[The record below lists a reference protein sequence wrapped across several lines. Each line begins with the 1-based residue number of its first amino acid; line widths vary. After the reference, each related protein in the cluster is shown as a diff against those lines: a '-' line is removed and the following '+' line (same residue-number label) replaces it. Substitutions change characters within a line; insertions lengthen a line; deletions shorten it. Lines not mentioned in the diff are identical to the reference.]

1 MILINVPDPNL
12 AIEYLRA
19 FIDDES
25 SFNEL
30 RDLIADKSYALS
42 ICCTVAYSDTISMI
56 TTNVK
61 LMVMRGNKID
71 PVPQPAATRG
81 LLVNVDVK
89 PTELRTTQ
97 RLSRLLNTM
106 MVAHD
111 KLVMDVFAHLVV
123 HLPSGGY
130 GATEFD
136 MSDSKREAL
145 VAAGRNAMNEYLDR
159 PSPAA
164 IPGETA
170 AYEQAQAKTAA
181 DRIALNILR
190 AE

>member
-71 PVPQPAATRG
+71 DVIDWVES
-81 LLVNVDVK
+81 LKNVDETYYRDWETDRK
-89 PTELRTTQ
+89 STRLNSSHRS
-97 RLSRLLNTM
+97 LSRM
-106 MVAHD
+106 
-111 KLVMDVFAHLVV
+111 
-123 HLPSGGY
+123 PSS
-130 GATEFD
+130 A
-136 MSDSKREAL
+136 
-145 VAAGRNAMNEYLDR
+145 
-159 PSPAA
+159 
-164 IPGETA
+164 
-170 AYEQAQAKTAA
+170 
-181 DRIALNILR
+181 
-190 AE
+190 